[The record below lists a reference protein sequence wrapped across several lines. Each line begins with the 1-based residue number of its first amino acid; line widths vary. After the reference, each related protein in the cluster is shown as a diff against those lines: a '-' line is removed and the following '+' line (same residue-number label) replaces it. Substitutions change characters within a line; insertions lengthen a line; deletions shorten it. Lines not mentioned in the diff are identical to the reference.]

1 MPAEPYLLCSR
12 HQRPR
17 HPVPLQQTWRQHHHH
32 SEYALKNVSFQTCM
46 AFCVTQKKM
55 FWRMFCPY
63 NKHQWG
69 PKQHWM
75 PLTWQWMDKKN
86 AEMFFRISSFL
97 QQKKET
103 HFEWTVSLKQT
114 FKSLSTRCRFDGLA
128 LCCICV
134 CIVSRSATAVWDG
147 RRHLSIGY
155 REHSMFIGPQR
166 SLAPTSASKSPQ
178 QHARQCTGQ
187 HPLPQV
193 RLYSNCSIFMFSY
206 IGLIRLACLLDS
218 ST

>member
-1 MPAEPYLLCSR
+1 
-12 HQRPR
+12 
-17 HPVPLQQTWRQHHHH
+17 
-32 SEYALKNVSFQTCM
+32 M
-46 AFCVTQKKM
+46 AFCVTQKKI

-63 NKHQWG
+63 NKRC
-69 PKQHWM
+69 M
-75 PLTWQWMDKKN
+75 PLTFIEWTKKRWDVFQN
-86 AEMFFRISSFL
+86 IVFCV

-103 HFEWTVSLKQT
+103 HFEWTLSLKQT
-114 FKSLSTRCRFDGLA
+114 FTSLSTHCRFDGLA

-155 REHSMFIGPQR
+155 REHSMFFGPQR

-178 QHARQCTGQ
+178 QHTRQCTGQ

-206 IGLIRLACLLDS
+206 IGLDKISLL
-218 ST
+218 TR